1 MKSTLIKFFK
11 SQWVLKAWRAPWIS
25 ISCLYLRALRIY
37 TPHFST
43 AGVFDPSNAA
53 IHVAQNALNFFG
65 SSAMW

>member
-1 MKSTLIKFFK
+1 MGLKSVESLLGYQYHTYTY
-11 SQWVLKAWRAPWIS
+11 VLRT
-25 ISCLYLRALRIY
+25 Y